1 MKSFYQVTL
10 FLVLILIL
18 ALFSGPASAEGPVVG
33 PEDQLCWTAN
43 AEADLAGYGLHFA
56 TTSQAGGSTKSYP
69 VFKDV
74 LLTPTP
80 SAPCYRIGDL
90 ALTEG
95 QKYAA
100 ATAIDTA
107 KNRSGFSNEVAFIF
121 DKTAPANPGG
131 MKIIIN
137 IPNAAGASV
146 SIQGGQ

>member
-10 FLVLILIL
+10 FLVLIL
-18 ALFSGPASAEGPVVG
+18 AFFSVQAWADGPIVG
-33 PEDQLCWTAN
+33 PDSQLCWDRSSDT
-43 AEADLAGYGLHFA
+43 DLAGYGLHVA
-56 TTSQAGGSTKSYP
+56 TTPQAGAQTRSYP

-74 LLTPTP
+74 LLTSTP

-107 KNRSGFSNEVAFIF
+107 KNRSGFSNEVAFVF
-121 DKTAPANPGG
+121 DKTSPSNPGG
-131 MKIIIN
+131 LIITIV
-137 IPNAAGASV
+137 IPNATGAGV
-146 SIQGGQ
+146 TIQSKNIP